1 MDLGWTVV
9 EALSVLGSFDQLCAD
24 FRAFDYAWVG
34 AVSATPVRPLLD
46 LRKSFMNPLPEALRG
61 KNPPG

>member
-1 MDLGWTVV
+1 MDLGWAVV
-9 EALSVLGSFDQLCAD
+9 EVLSVLGSFYQLCAD

-34 AVSATPVRPLLD
+34 AVSAAPVRLLLD
-46 LRKSFMNPLPEALRG
+46 LGESFMNPSPKVLRG